1 MRIFSLVPLAA
12 LAACQQSAADPR
24 GVDRDET
31 LLTVSATGEAEA
43 KPDEARFSL
52 GVDTLA
58 GSAREATR
66 LNNEKTSEV
75 LTALK
80 EFGIDEEQMQ
90 TRNLNL
96 GRIDYGKDRGKY
108 RSSNIVEVR
117 MKAVEKAGDA
127 VTAATEA
134 GANVMRGP
142 QLVVSDPEAA
152 TKSAYADAYRNARL
166 RADSYAEAAGL
177 EVTRILTIRDNG
189 AGGGYGRPPIVSM
202 DAAMNESAAIVQT
215 AAPPPPVA
223 PFQPGVNRQTVSVS
237 VAFALEQAD

>member
-1 MRIFSLVPLAA
+1 MRILILLPLAA

-66 LNNEKTSEV
+66 LNNEKTSKV
-75 LTALK
+75 LAALK
-80 EFGIDEEQMQ
+80 EFGVDEAQMQ

-96 GRIDYGKDRGKY
+96 GRIDYGKDRG
-108 RSSNIVEVR
+108 RFRASNIVEVR
-117 MKAVEKAGDA
+117 MKAVERAGDA

-166 RADSYAEAAGL
+166 RADAYAEAAGL
-177 EVTRILTIRDNG
+177 SVGRILTIRDNG
-189 AGGGYGRPPIVSM
+189 AHGGGYGPPPMVSM
-202 DAAMNESAAIVQT
+202 DAVMAESVQT
-215 AAPPPPVA
+215 VAPPPPPA
-223 PFQPGVNRQTVSVS
+223 PFQPGMNRQTVSVS

>member
-1 MRIFSLVPLAA
+1 MRIPVILSSLA
-12 LAACQQSAADPR
+12 LVACQQADADPR

-31 LLTVSATGEAEA
+31 LLTVSATGQAEA
-43 KPDEARFSL
+43 RPDEARFSL

-75 LTALK
+75 LDALK
-80 EFGIDEEQMQ
+80 EFGIEEEQMQ
-90 TRNLNL
+90 TRNLNV
-96 GRIDYGKDRGKY
+96 GRIDYGKDRGRF
-108 RSSNIVEVR
+108 RSSNLVEVR

-152 TKSAYADAYRNARL
+152 TKSAYAEAYRNARI
-166 RADSYAEAAGL
+166 RADAYAEAAGL
-177 EVTRILTIRDNG
+177 EVSRVLTIRDNG
-189 AGGGYGRPPIVSM
+189 AGGGYQPGGIVTM
-202 DAAMNESAAIVQT
+202 DAAMTEVAVQT
-215 AAPPPPVA
+215 AAPPPPTA